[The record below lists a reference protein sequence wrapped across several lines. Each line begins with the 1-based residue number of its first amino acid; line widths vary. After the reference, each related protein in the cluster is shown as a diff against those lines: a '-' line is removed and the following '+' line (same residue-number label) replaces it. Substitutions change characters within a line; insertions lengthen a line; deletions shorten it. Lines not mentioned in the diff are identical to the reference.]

1 MKHLS
6 SYLDK
11 FRSITPPDDFLKSHI
26 LQLIKNKLGVDI
38 DKKNIEIS
46 KGVVYIKTGPSIKNE
61 IFIKKSLLL
70 DEIKEISQKKIIKDI
85 R

>member
-11 FRSITPPDDFLKSHI
+11 FRNIVPPDDFLKSYI

-38 DKKNIEIS
+38 GKKNIEIS

-61 IFIKKSLLL
+61 IFIKKSFLL